1 MRLRLRVIASV
12 DPRHG
17 GPIEGIR
24 QQAPFHASAGVEEH
38 VVSLDPPD
46 APWVKDFPLKVFAC
60 GEPMDKTSGGVRRP
74 WHRYG
79 YCPAFIPWLK
89 AHTRD
94 YDVVTVHG
102 LWNFSTMGARAA
114 LVGADVPYLVMSHGM
129 LDPWFKRNFPLK
141 GAMKQALWWFNEGP
155 LVNNAR
161 AVLFTSEEERI
172 LARQSFTP
180 YRAKERVVAYGTSD
194 PGPLRPGQTEAFR
207 ALVPNLR
214 RPYLL
219 YLSRIHPKKG
229 CDLLIDAFAEIA
241 RDGDG
246 VDLVMAGPVSDDY
259 FAELKALAEQRGIAD
274 RIHWPG
280 MLRGDAKWGGFHGC
294 EAFVLPSHQENF
306 GIVVAEAMACA
317 KPVFITNK
325 VNIWREVTA
334 GGGFADEDDRPG
346 VVRLLRRFAALSLDE
361 RQVIGERARAIFLSS
376 FEVSRAA
383 EDLNNACRDA
393 MAGRT

>member
-1 MRLRLRVIASV
+1 MRLRLRVIAGV
-12 DPRHG
+12 DPRQG

-24 QQAPFHASAGVEEH
+24 QQAPFHASAGIEEH
-38 VVSLDPPD
+38 VVCLDPPD

-60 GEPMDKTSGGVRRP
+60 GERMGAAPSGTVYP

-79 YCPAFIPWLK
+79 YSPAFIPWLK
-89 AHTRD
+89 ANVRN

-102 LWNFSTMGARAA
+102 LWNFATMGARAA
-114 LVGADVPYLVMSHGM
+114 LVGAGVPYLVMTHGM
-129 LDPWFKRNFPLK
+129 LDPWFKRNFPVK

-155 LVNNAR
+155 LLNNAR

-172 LARQSFTP
+172 LARGSFTP
-180 YRAKERVVAYGTSD
+180 YRLKERVVAYGTSD
-194 PGPLRPGQTEAFR
+194 PGPLMPGQIEAFR
-207 ALVPNLR
+207 ELVPNLR

-229 CDLLIDAFAEIA
+229 CDLLIDAFAEII
-241 RDGDG
+241 RDGLD

-259 FAELKALAEQRGIAD
+259 LAELKAQAEWKGIAD

-280 MLRGDAKWGGFHGC
+280 MLRGQSKWGGFHGC

-317 KPVFITNK
+317 KPVLITNK

-334 GGGFADEDDRPG
+334 GGGFADEDDLPG
-346 VVRLLRRFAALSLDE
+346 VTRLLRRFAALSSDD
-361 RQVIGERARAIFLSS
+361 RHVIGERARATFLSS

-383 EDLNNACRDA
+383 EDLNAACRDA
-393 MAGRT
+393 MAGRI